1 MAKQKRFTGVTL
13 NRQITRDVYEHEIF
27 MSFLNDEDA
36 TFFDEWWN
44 GDGSVLFQKFLDT
57 REIEEQ

>member
-1 MAKQKRFTGVTL
+1 MAKQKQFTDVTL
-13 NRQITRDVYEHEIF
+13 NRQITRDVHEHEIF

-36 TFFDEWWN
+36 AFFDEWWN

-57 REIEEQ
+57 REIAEQ